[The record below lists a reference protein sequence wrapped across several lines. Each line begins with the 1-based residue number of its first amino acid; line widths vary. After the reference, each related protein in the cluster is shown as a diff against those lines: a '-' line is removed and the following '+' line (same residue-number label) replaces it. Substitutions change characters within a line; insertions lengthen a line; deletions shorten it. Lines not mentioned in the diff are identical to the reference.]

1 MQGSTT
7 RSLVRSCPAYA
18 AKFSRQVKTRNKTR
32 NILLCVLCAGKINCD
47 MVDKNYSTPR
57 AGIQSSC
64 ILPSVSIN
72 LIASTFLVF
81 FVNSFVCIP
90 LLLPSHS
97 HHPQKFMRAQTPL
110 WVCVR
115 APRSHRKGC
124 HPSPPTWREFYISNS
139 DDERLGCW
147 SAHLQHSY
155 ATISPPSQ
163 RNPIRTPKHEYYA
176 GCY

>member
-1 MQGSTT
+1 MSGGLRWVSERLRTKKKGSSATKEVSCGMQGSTT

-110 WVCVR
+110 
-115 APRSHRKGC
+115 
-124 HPSPPTWREFYISNS
+124 
-139 DDERLGCW
+139 
-147 SAHLQHSY
+147 
-155 ATISPPSQ
+155 
-163 RNPIRTPKHEYYA
+163 
-176 GCY
+176 